1 MSQYLYRFHHSA
13 YLFCSNSAI
22 EEHNNDGDDGD
33 DGDDAI
39 VDITADSYAVAAVDA
54 IAAVIISD
62 RITVSLR

>member
-1 MSQYLYRFHHSA
+1 M
-13 YLFCSNSAI
+13 FCSNSAI
-22 EEHNNDGDDGD
+22 EKHNN

-54 IAAVIISD
+54 TAAVIISD

>member
-1 MSQYLYRFHHSA
+1 MCL
-13 YLFCSNSAI
+13 LGCSNSAI
-22 EEHNNDGDDGD
+22 EKHNNDGD

-54 IAAVIISD
+54 TAAVIISD